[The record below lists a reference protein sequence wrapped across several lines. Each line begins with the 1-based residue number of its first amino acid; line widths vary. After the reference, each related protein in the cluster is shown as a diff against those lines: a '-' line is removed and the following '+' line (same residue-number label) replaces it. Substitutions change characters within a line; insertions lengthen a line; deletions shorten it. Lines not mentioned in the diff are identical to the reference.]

1 MAFGF
6 YTTESNSDGAESM
19 NESRA
24 GVRERR
30 VGWAREVEVKV
41 TERDIDI
48 LHALGTCG
56 VLRTRDLVR
65 LFFGSRATAN
75 DRLRKL
81 YCAGLVDVHVR
92 GLGDDNYYTLT
103 ERGRDLVLDH
113 RDVTP

>member
-1 MAFGF
+1 M
-6 YTTESNSDGAESM
+6 SD
-19 NESRA
+19 RA
-24 GVRERR
+24 NIRERR
-30 VGWAREVEVKV
+30 DGWARNITVKL
-41 TERDIDI
+41 TKRDIEI

-92 GLGDDNYYTLT
+92 GLESDNYYTLT
-103 ERGRDLVLDH
+103 ERGRDAVLDH
-113 RDVTP
+113 RDGTP